1 MLIEDTFRDELAGF
15 PRHVKVTAVDLR
27 VLASRIDWRSD
38 HAPAIAREH
47 LTQRL
52 DEALAAAEALAAEKA
67 IPLDR
72 LWRNLIA
79 TASEADEGVYRLLLD
94 HAARLGQKP
103 LGDAQG
109 QIRETLA
116 PIDPTTAAIIDFLN
130 AAGPP
135 SPDLLGEIA
144 PAQRVARFL
153 SFARAEVQG
162 MGSGSHRLAD
172 RLLRGASGI
181 FGANRPDRA
190 VSHTAA
196 FLASEGLDAR
206 LSPTQLA
213 RLEHGLRSALLNAN
227 DLWAKLLS
235 RSALKEAKAQTRKAR
250 SLGAAET
257 VPSLREALET
267 IAAGHLAD
275 ARVLPALALWPLKA
289 RELRLLEQAIQRIP
303 SAPPDLRNPRL
314 VRWLQREPPQ
324 PALRA
329 LSLLARPKERWVATM
344 AAWDEAEL
352 KSAVRL
358 VGPDRVVA
366 VLFEVDTPL
375 SLWRRFVAVPGHTAI
390 VLGASG
396 LRLYELMAA
405 STQDATFDQAL
416 PKLLQLIMLCDPSGE
431 HVQRGDGLGIRLPQ
445 IFRQASPRRLRRF
458 LDLAE
463 LRRLRAKQ
471 PSINALA
478 GAALLHFRGRCLA
491 TRSDQPDDK
500 QQRRCSQYLRALKG
514 KLDLLSGLP
523 DTELLPEELDLIL
536 NAPQRCARAGTLTR
550 SLLATESEAH
560 RRGLDAYAAYRA
572 AAGNGLPKRLWRA
585 LRRKPA
591 RLDEVLLAHPN
602 LLDATAV
609 SLLPMERLVTLAFR
623 SRDLARRLEGAVPRA
638 SLLATMAFVQVR
650 PKRAARVRAAR
661 ELALVL
667 GLDLYPFLLKLAWQL
682 PTRGAGE
689 PGHAFA
695 HLYRTYE
702 LPKKSG
708 GKRTITVPQDRLKA
722 LQRRILDQALEPLS
736 VSAHATGFCRGK
748 SIVDN
753 AEAHTGAAVVVNV
766 DIRQCFP
773 NTGFRLIQSV
783 AAKVARGE
791 LSALATWFLAELLS
805 FQGALPTGAPSSP
818 AVLNV
823 ALASADRAI
832 GKACE
837 RRGITYTR
845 YADDLTFSGDGKV
858 TAILPFV
865 IDVLRGYGFELDEKK
880 TNIFRRG
887 RRQVVTGLVVNEK
900 PNLVRTLR
908 RRLRAAVH
916 HRVNGRTPF
925 WHGKAV
931 SDGELL
937 GRLAFLGQTQPAEAA
952 RLRQALGAVLSQ
964 RCAP

>member
-79 TASEADEGVYRLLLD
+79 TASKADEGVYRLLLD

-135 SPDLLGEIA
+135 SPDLLGEIV

-162 MGSGSHRLAD
+162 MGSDSHRLAD

-196 FLASEGLDAR
+196 FLTREGLDAR

-213 RLEHGLRSALLNAN
+213 RLEDGLRSALLNAK

-235 RSALKEAKAQTRKAR
+235 RSALEEAKAQTRKAR
-250 SLGAAET
+250 SLVAAET
-257 VPSLREALET
+257 VPSLQEALET

-303 SAPPDLRNPRL
+303 AAPPDLRNPRL
-314 VRWLQREPPQ
+314 VGWLQRQPPQ
-324 PALRA
+324 PALLA

-366 VLFEVDTPL
+366 VFFEADTPL
-375 SLWRRFVAVPGHTAI
+375 SLWRRFVAVPGHATI
-390 VLGASG
+390 VLRASG
-396 LRLYELMAA
+396 LRLYALLAA

-431 HVQRGDGLGIRLPQ
+431 CVQRTDSLGMPRAQ
-445 IFRQASPRRLRRF
+445 VFRHASHRRLRRF
-458 LDLAE
+458 LDLPE
-463 LRRLRAKQ
+463 LRRLRLKHPA
-471 PSINALA
+471 INALA
-478 GAALLHFRGRCLA
+478 AAALLRLRGRSLS
-491 TRSDQPDDK
+491 TRSDEPDNK
-500 QQRRCSQYLRALKG
+500 QQRCFGHYLRSLKA
-514 KLDLLSGLP
+514 KLDLVSRLP

-536 NAPQRCARAGTLTR
+536 NAPQRWTRAGALTR
-550 SLLATESEAH
+550 SLLATESAEA
-560 RRGLDAYAAYRA
+560 RGGLDAYAAYRA
-572 AAGNGLPKRLWRA
+572 ASGNGLPKRLWRA

-591 RLDEVLLAHPN
+591 RLDEILLAHPN
-602 LLDATAV
+602 LLDATAA
-609 SLLPMERLVTLAFR
+609 SLLPIERLVTLAFR
-623 SRDLARRLEGAVPRA
+623 SRDLARRLEGTVPRA

-682 PTRGAGE
+682 PKRGAGE

-708 GKRTITVPQDRLKA
+708 GKRTITVPQDGLKA
-722 LQRRILDQALEPLS
+722 LQRRILDRALEPLP
-736 VSAHATGFCRGK
+736 VGAHATGFCRGK

-805 FQGALPTGAPSSP
+805 FRGALPTGAPSSP
-818 AVLNV
+818 ALLNV

-837 RRGITYTR
+837 KRGITYTR

-952 RLRQALGAVLSQ
+952 RLRQALGAVIGQ